1 MKMNEILA
9 MGLVKNL
16 ENNGMAYY
24 MQLAKE
30 KKKLIAEAV
39 IFLHLSDE
47 SKATISR
54 AMIELGEEFMRVFCC
69 ACGMKD
75 PIEIEVKND
84 IERLFPTLSDDLKE
98 KILTQCGATNLDEAI
113 ERIMAKA
120 GLNKYAA
127 YIDSISKCLPDEIKY
142 FFSKMISQEGENA
155 TLAFLSDVC
164 NQNSIGSNN
173 PFYGGTGSKGKDTFE
188 R

>member
-9 MGLVKNL
+9 EGLVKNL

-39 IFLHLSDE
+39 IFLQLSDE

-54 AMIELGEEFMRVFCC
+54 AMNELGKEFIDVFCC

-75 PIEIEVKND
+75 SIEIEVKND
-84 IERLFPTLSDDLKE
+84 MERLFLILSDDLKE
-98 KILTQCGATNLDEAI
+98 KLLTQCGATNLDEAI
-113 ERIMAKA
+113 EKIKA
-120 GLNKYAA
+120 DTSLNKYAA

-155 TLAFLSDVC
+155 ILAFLSDVC

-173 PFYGGTGSKGKDTFE
+173 PFYSGTGSKGKGTFE